1 MQNHIL
7 HICSCVRTRTD
18 ALRTHT
24 DLPNWNRSKNKR
36 RDLTQPSY
44 RSCSHTG
51 TLVYNLP
58 YVSQLKNL
66 LQLFLLFILTASG
79 QRLALFVRW
88 CCIVYF
94 WWRDTRKKKKIIQ
107 SQWLE
112 FPPIN
117 NYHNITSRSQPSQPK
132 SRDESE
138 IIAQCHNLAPRSH
151 HPVSL
156 RWRSPAGQLLEVG
169 LGSPPFN
176 ELELDWH
183 FNRQTFEIAQF
194 LTFSDDTCGTHAV
207 QILPHSLK
215 TVPQRRGGGSQWRG
229 GRIIELIRRARTLGG
244 RWDCLSQVI
253 RKLVQL
259 WLELHVWCSF
269 EMSLWIAG
277 MIL

>member
-1 MQNHIL
+1 MLTHRHTCVQSA
-7 HICSCVRTRTD
+7 ICKPIKKSLAIIFIIYFNCQRPKACTFR
-18 ALRTHT
+18 ALM
-24 DLPNWNRSKNKR
+24 L
-36 RDLTQPSY
+36 Y
-44 RSCSHTG
+44 C
-51 TLVYNLP
+51 
-58 YVSQLKNL
+58 
-66 LQLFLLFILTASG
+66 LFLMKRHT
-79 QRLALFVRW
+79 
-88 CCIVYF
+88 
-94 WWRDTRKKKKIIQ
+94 KKKIIQ

-215 TVPQRRGGGSQWRG
+215 TVPQRRGGGVSMERWPNY
-229 GRIIELIRRARTLGG
+229 RIDSTCADARRSLRLLESSHTQVGSIVT
-244 RWDCLSQVI
+244 RVTCL
-253 RKLVQL
+253 
-259 WLELHVWCSF
+259 
-269 EMSLWIAG
+269 M
-277 MIL
+277 